1 MNLVV
6 TMTPEAL
13 PEATSISLSL
23 PETMSFEEWEAV
35 GAELANRAKKL
46 NWWIGDW
53 WAAGHHRYG
62 DRARLAAR
70 GLFGKEF
77 KTLANIASVCRAFE
91 PDRRREQLSW
101 SHHAEAAALSPNA
114 ADMLLDL
121 AERDKMS
128 KAQVRAAVT
137 TIRGGSAA
145 RSASA
150 ELAGLYRAYNRLSP
164 ELRMEAARAFA
175 AFAESG
181 DEIDPDTGHARA
193 EPEPEPMVDA
203 AFETAAEPA
212 PEFAPPAAADVILDH
227 DAIAARTVP
236 EEPSEDAQ
244 APDED
249 VLDLSLD
256 AADMI
261 VMPLAETDSIPP
273 AADDWDAPDAFAPP
287 ASPSG
292 EAPAATSPLDF
303 ADSGSVLDLDEL
315 AADPEAPRD
324 LVLEEETASAGASE
338 AVLVLEGTAEAP
350 HDGYDAFASPAT
362 VETAPLAGVSE
373 AVLDLEALGVP
384 LPDHAPEPVLDLA
397 RLDAGDGVLD
407 LGGMTQDRP
416 EPVLDLGE
424 TAKTDE
430 DAEFSPPR

>member
-6 TMTPEAL
+6 TMKPEAL

-91 PDRRREQLSW
+91 PGRRREELSW

-137 TIRGGSAA
+137 TIRGGAPA
-145 RSASA
+145 RPGSA

-164 ELRMEAARAFA
+164 ALRMEAARAFA

-181 DEIDPDTGHARA
+181 AEIDPDTGRARA
-193 EPEPEPMVDA
+193 EPEPEPEPQA
-203 AFETAAEPA
+203 EAEFELPTQ
-212 PEFAPPAAADVILDH
+212 AAADAIIDH
-227 DAIAARTVP
+227 DTIAARAMP
-236 EEPSEDAQ
+236 EDEIDDAQ
-244 APDED
+244 VEQVEDD
-249 VLDLSLD
+249 VLDLAL
-256 AADMI
+256 AA
-261 VMPLAETDSIPP
+261 TDDTPP
-273 AADDWDAPDAFAPP
+273 AEDEFFPHASDDWDAPDAFEP
-287 ASPSG
+287 AG
-292 EAPAATSPLDF
+292 NAAPAAPPPLDF
-303 ADSGSVLDLDEL
+303 ADFGSVLDLEEI
-315 AADPEAPRD
+315 AAEPETPRD
-324 LVLEEETASAGASE
+324 VTLDDETAEAGASE
-338 AVLVLEGTAEAP
+338 AVLVLEGLAEVPQDAWNE
-350 HDGYDAFASPAT
+350 AFAASDA
-362 VETAPLAGVSE
+362 VEDAPLAGASE

-397 RLDAGDGVLD
+397 GLEGSDGDVLD
-407 LGGMTQDRP
+407 LGALAQDEE
-416 EPVLDLGE
+416 EP
-424 TAKTDE
+424 
-430 DAEFSPPR
+430 SPSR